1 MSGRISTPIWMAAAA
16 ALLVFGIGSDLQATT
31 RANDCLT
38 APNASSPLG
47 QHWYYRIDLPN
58 NRKCWYLHA
67 PPMHRAAKAPESHA
81 ATTAADTPASG
92 SHADSAPRL
101 RHTRILSV
109 KPLPTPFFTA
119 KSIQWGDPTWV
130 QQENVPQGNALQV
143 DGSKPTDAVATSS
156 PAAAKSIEQS
166 DAPSIPQQN
175 VPQESTLQVDGSK
188 PTDVVA
194 TSSPAAA
201 KSIEQSDAP
210 SIPQQNVP
218 QESTLQVDGSNPT
231 DAVATSSPAAARP
244 IERSDAPSIP
254 QQNDSQG
261 RTLQV
266 GGSKSTDAVVASSP
280 ATATFRVAGADSVPP
295 DADSEAFDDG
305 GRIAERSNP
314 TKKADIVRGL
324 SFKPVQIF
332 LLLVFG
338 VAIVVFLISL
348 MIIIHRRV
356 TALIDFQLDHELPA
370 AQAKH
375 GWQHH
380 RADARSSQMFVDNR
394 RGQDGIDSPPWW
406 MQPSVKRTQ
415 DRDATSTKPPR
426 PSLEDIKAAPER
438 FKAALIY
445 EDRTPKRDYSFMYA
459 PSWAGK
465 PPMVAAHET
474 SIEQPPKDHVV
485 DAARSTF
492 SGDLAVEDL
501 RRNGRDP
508 TQAQRDQGP
517 GMIAFEAPRRGNDF
531 RR

>member
-16 ALLVFGIGSDLQATT
+16 ALLVFGIGTDLQGTA
-31 RANDCLT
+31 RANDCLA
-38 APNASSPLG
+38 APNASSPPG
-47 QHWYYRIDLPN
+47 QHWYYHIDLSN

-81 ATTAADTPASG
+81 VTTAADTPASG
-92 SHADSAPRL
+92 SRADSAPRL

-109 KPLPTPFFTA
+109 KPQPTPFVSA
-119 KSIQWGDPTWV
+119 KSIQRGDPTWV
-130 QQENVPQGNALQV
+130 QQENVPPGNALQVDGSQPTDVVATSSPAAAKTIEQSDPPSIPQQNVPQENTLQV

-156 PAAAKSIEQS
+156 PAAARPIEQS

-175 VPQESTLQVDGSK
+175 VPQENTLQVDGSK
-188 PTDVVA
+188 P
-194 TSSPAAA
+194 
-201 KSIEQSDAP
+201 
-210 SIPQQNVP
+210 
-218 QESTLQVDGSNPT
+218 
-231 DAVATSSPAAARP
+231 
-244 IERSDAPSIP
+244 
-254 QQNDSQG
+254 
-261 RTLQV
+261 
-266 GGSKSTDAVVASSP
+266 TDAVVASSP

-295 DADSEAFDDG
+295 DADSEAFDDS

-314 TKKADIVRGL
+314 TKKADIVRDL
-324 SFKPVQIF
+324 SFKPAQIF

-394 RGQDGIDSPPWW
+394 RGQDGINSPPWW

-415 DRDATSTKPPR
+415 DRDATSTKPPG
-426 PSLEDIKAAPER
+426 PSLEDIKAPEH

-445 EDRTPKRDYSFMYA
+445 EDRTQKRDYSFMHA
-459 PSWAGK
+459 PSWARRK

-492 SGDLAVEDL
+492 SGDHAVEDL

-517 GMIAFEAPRRGNDF
+517 GMIAFEGPRRGNDF
-531 RR
+531 MR